1 MASSYQIRL
10 TLARGGVYLLL
21 ALLTLACL
29 VPFYLMV
36 INATRTNNE
45 ILAGLTFFP
54 GEALQTN
61 LETLTL
67 GLLDPVSGE
76 RSPPMNVFQAFWNS
90 LLVALSSTA
99 LTGYF
104 GALTA
109 YGFALYDFRFKKVLW
124 GIILAV
130 IMIPSSVSLIG
141 FYKLVAGLGMV
152 DTYWPL
158 ILPGIASPFA
168 VFFLRQYLAT
178 ALPRSLIEA
187 ARIDGSG
194 EWSTFHRIGIVLA
207 APGIA
212 TIALLSFLGNWNA
225 YLGPLI
231 ILSRE
236 QLFTMPLLI
245 GSLNRNMYSR
255 DWGTMYTAI
264 TLSVIP
270 LLVMFAFLSKYLIE
284 GVAAGSVK
292 E

>member
-1 MASSYQIRL
+1 MPSRYQVSL
-10 TLARGGVYLLL
+10 TAARAATYLVLGLL
-21 ALLTLACL
+21 ALACI

-45 ILAGLTFFP
+45 ILAGVTFIP
-54 GEALQTN
+54 GNALGTN
-61 LETLTL
+61 FETLTL

-76 RSPPMNVFQAFWNS
+76 RSPPMDVLGAFLNS
-90 LLVALSSTA
+90 VLVAVSATA

-104 GALTA
+104 GALTG
-109 YGFALYDFRFKKVLW
+109 YGFALYEFRGKKVLW
-124 GIILAV
+124 AVILAV
-130 IMIPSSVSLIG
+130 LMIPSTVSLIG
-141 FYKLVAGLGMV
+141 FFKLVSALGMI

-158 ILPGIASPFA
+158 ILPSAANPFA

-178 ALPRSLIEA
+178 ALPKSLVEA
-187 ARIDGSG
+187 ARIDGAG
-194 EWSTFHRIGIVLA
+194 EWRIFHRIALA
-207 APGIA
+207 LAGPGIA
-212 TIALLSFLGNWNA
+212 TIAILTFLGNWNS

-231 ILSRE
+231 VLSRE

-255 DWGTMYTAI
+255 DWGTMYMAI

-270 LLVMFAFLSKYLIE
+270 LLAMFSFFSKYLIE
-284 GVAAGSVK
+284 GVSAGGVK

>member
-1 MASSYQIRL
+1 MPPRYQVSL
-10 TLARGGVYLLL
+10 TAARAATYLVLGLL
-21 ALLTLACL
+21 ALACI

-45 ILAGLTFFP
+45 ILAGVTFIP
-54 GEALQTN
+54 GNALGTN
-61 LETLTL
+61 FETLTL

-76 RSPPMNVFQAFWNS
+76 RSPPMDVLGAFLNS
-90 LLVALSSTA
+90 VLVAVSATA

-104 GALTA
+104 GALTG
-109 YGFALYDFRFKKVLW
+109 YGFALYEFRGKKVLW
-124 GIILAV
+124 AVILAV
-130 IMIPSSVSLIG
+130 LMIPSTVSLIG
-141 FYKLVAGLGMV
+141 FFKLVSALGMI

-158 ILPGIASPFA
+158 ILPSAANPFA

-178 ALPRSLIEA
+178 ALPKSLVEA
-187 ARIDGSG
+187 ARIDGAG
-194 EWSTFHRIGIVLA
+194 EWRIFHRIALA
-207 APGIA
+207 LAGPGIA
-212 TIALLSFLGNWNA
+212 TIAILTFLGNWNS

-231 ILSRE
+231 VLSRE

-255 DWGTMYTAI
+255 DWGTMYMAI

-270 LLVMFAFLSKYLIE
+270 LLAMFSLFSKYLIE
-284 GVAAGSVK
+284 GVSAGGVK

>member
-1 MASSYQIRL
+1 MASSYQLKL
-10 TLARGGVYLLL
+10 TTARTGVYVLL
-21 ALLTLACL
+21 AILTLACV

-36 INATRTNNE
+36 INSTRTNNE
-45 ILAGLTFFP
+45 ILAGLTFVP
-54 GEALQTN
+54 GQSLASN
-61 LETLTL
+61 FETLTL

-76 RSPPMNVFQAFWNS
+76 RSPPMNVFLAFFNS
-90 LLVALSSTA
+90 FVVALSSTA
-99 LTGYF
+99 LTAYF
-104 GALTA
+104 ATLTA
-109 YGFALYDFRFKKVLW
+109 YGFALYDFRGKKFLW
-124 GIILAV
+124 AVILAV

-141 FYKLVAGLGMV
+141 FYKLVAALGMI

-187 ARIDGSG
+187 ARIDGAG
-194 EWSTFHRIGIVLA
+194 EWKTFHRIGLTLA

-212 TIALLSFLGNWNA
+212 TIAILSFLGNWNS

-231 ILSRE
+231 VLSRE

-255 DWGTMYTAI
+255 DWGTMYLAI

-270 LLVMFAFLSKYLIE
+270 LLAMFAFFSKYLIE
-284 GVAAGSVK
+284 GIAAGGVK

>member
-1 MASSYQIRL
+1 MASRYQTSLQITR
-10 TLARGGVYLLL
+10 TGVYLLL
-21 ALLTLACL
+21 GLLSLVCI
-29 VPFYLMV
+29 VPFYLTA

-45 ILAGLTFFP
+45 VLAGLTFLP
-54 GEALQTN
+54 GQSLQTN

-76 RSPPMNVFQAFWNS
+76 RSPPLNVFQAFVNS
-90 LLVALSSTA
+90 FLVALSSTA

-109 YGFALYDFRFKKVLW
+109 YGFALYDFRFKKILW

-141 FYKLVAGLGMV
+141 FYKLVAALGMV

-178 ALPRSLIEA
+178 ALPRSLVEA
-187 ARIDGSG
+187 ARIDGAG
-194 EWSTFHRIGIVLA
+194 EWKTFHRIGLTLA

-212 TIALLSFLGNWNA
+212 TMAILSFLGNWNS

-231 ILSRE
+231 VLSRE

-245 GSLNRNMYSR
+245 GGLNRSMYSR
-255 DWGTMYTAI
+255 DWGTMYLAI
-264 TLSVIP
+264 TLSIIP
-270 LLVMFAFLSKYLIE
+270 LLVMFAFFSKYLIE
-284 GVAAGSVK
+284 GIAAGSVK

>member
-1 MASSYQIRL
+1 MASRYQTSL
-10 TLARGGVYLLL
+10 SVARVATYLLL
-21 ALLTLACL
+21 GILSLACI

-36 INATRTNNE
+36 INSTRTNNE
-45 ILAGLTFFP
+45 ILGGLTFVP
-54 GEALQTN
+54 GQSLRSN
-61 LETLTL
+61 FETLTL

-76 RSPPMNVFQAFWNS
+76 RSPPMNVFQAFFNS
-90 LLVALSSTA
+90 LGVAVSSTA

-109 YGFALYDFRFKKVLW
+109 YGFALYEFRFKKVLW
-124 GIILAV
+124 AVILAV

-141 FYKLVAGLGMV
+141 FYKLVAALGMI

-178 ALPRSLIEA
+178 ALPRSLVEA
-187 ARIDGSG
+187 ARIDGAG
-194 EWSTFHRIGIVLA
+194 EWRIFHRIVLSLA

-212 TIALLSFLGNWNA
+212 TIAILAFLGNWNA

-231 ILSRE
+231 VLSRE
-236 QLFTMPLLI
+236 QSFTMPLLI

-255 DWGTMYTAI
+255 DWGTMYLAI

-270 LLVMFAFLSKYLIE
+270 LLVMFGLFSKYLIE
-284 GVAAGSVK
+284 GIAAGGVK